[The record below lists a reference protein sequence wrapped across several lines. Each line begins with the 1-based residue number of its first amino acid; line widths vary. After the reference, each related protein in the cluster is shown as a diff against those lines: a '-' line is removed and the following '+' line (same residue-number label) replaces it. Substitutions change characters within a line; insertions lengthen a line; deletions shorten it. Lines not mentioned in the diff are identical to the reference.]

1 MKDKED
7 FLQKVVKARNNLQ
20 EDNSNLKK
28 RNIDLVRDNNSL
40 SEKVA
45 QLDEDTDTGVE
56 LLRNSN
62 ARETVLKRVLDEYKT
77 KEVVYKEKQSELIK
91 ANEDLKAKV
100 AFIKDKYEKSIR
112 ENQEYSALKNI
123 KLRKLEDEILVL
135 TNIPKQAELENKME
149 KLNVANDEI
158 ERKLKEKALY
168 IDTLEVENNLLKQ
181 KNNDLVDELFIKNE
195 IEKAEEEASLKIS
208 HSSLK
213 EELSQLNVIACDS
226 NMEYWASV

>member
-1 MKDKED
+1 MTSVKKKLREYRELTTKLYSDIEALEDDMKDKED

-181 KNNDLVDELFIKNE
+181 KNNDLVDELFIKKNE
-195 IEKAEEEASLKIS
+195 I
-208 HSSLK
+208 
-213 EELSQLNVIACDS
+213 
-226 NMEYWASV
+226 